1 MYCNKVAKCHPTQ
14 PGRVTDLIEIVMTIV
29 VATSTQCSG
38 LLRRRKSEKLSSRTV
53 AHMATINLTAYVS
66 YS

>member
-1 MYCNKVAKCHPTQ
+1 MSPPTQ
-14 PGRVTDLIEIVMTIV
+14 PGRVTDLTEIVMTIV
-29 VATSTQCSG
+29 VATSTQRLG

-53 AHMATINLTAYVS
+53 AHTATINLTAHVS